1 VSETIEVTVNGESH
15 QVPAGSNLT
24 DLVRSLDLAPERVAI
39 ERNRRI
45 VPRSKWAET
54 DLESGDALEIV
65 HFVGGGMECGAR
77 GRRFPVCD

>member
-1 VSETIEVTVNGESH
+1 MSETIEVTVNGESH
-15 QVPAGSNLT
+15 RVPAGSNLA

-65 HFVGGGMECGAR
+65 HFVGGGNEEN
-77 GRRFPVCD
+77 DKW